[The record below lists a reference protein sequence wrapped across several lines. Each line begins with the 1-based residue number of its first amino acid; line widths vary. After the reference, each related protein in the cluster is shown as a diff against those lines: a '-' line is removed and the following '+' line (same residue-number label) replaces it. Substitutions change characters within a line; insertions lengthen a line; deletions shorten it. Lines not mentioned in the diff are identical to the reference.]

1 MFGSGRKKRPS
12 VTYEDVSAWAWVET
26 SPTTM
31 EAEWNGYV
39 FRTEFHTFR
48 NMHSFT
54 YRPTATSP
62 GLSDARPKWAGV
74 RRQDLLKKIAKEATK
89 LARI

>member
-1 MFGSGRKKRPS
+1 MFRLGKNKRPA
-12 VTYEDVSAWAWVET
+12 VTVEDVSAWDWVET
-26 SPTTM
+26 GPTTM

-54 YRPTATSP
+54 CRPRVTSDRTRATETRVS
-62 GLSDARPKWAGV
+62 GQSRSGRHAAETGSGKFS
-74 RRQDLLKKIAKEATK
+74 
-89 LARI
+89 